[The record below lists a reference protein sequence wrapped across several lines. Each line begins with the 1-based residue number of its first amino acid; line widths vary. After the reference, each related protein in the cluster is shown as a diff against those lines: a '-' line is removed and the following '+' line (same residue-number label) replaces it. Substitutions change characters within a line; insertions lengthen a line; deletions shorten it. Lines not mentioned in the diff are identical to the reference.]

1 MRGVKGMARERR
13 YQWGYPGTSKVL
25 VLYLNGGLMDAHFI
39 TILSPIHILLYI
51 HILLLYL

>member
-25 VLYLNGGLMDAHFI
+25 VLYLNGGLVDAHFI